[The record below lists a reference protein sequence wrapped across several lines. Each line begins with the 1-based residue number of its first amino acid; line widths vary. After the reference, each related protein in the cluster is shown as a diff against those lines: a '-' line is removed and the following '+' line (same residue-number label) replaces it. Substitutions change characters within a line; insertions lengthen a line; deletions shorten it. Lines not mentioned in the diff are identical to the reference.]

1 MLTTGKTNTKKNV
14 MDSDVKYIVFF
25 ALFWFFA
32 TGFFPNDGIKEIK
45 KMEVRATAYNSVPE
59 QTDDTPDE
67 GAWGDI
73 LDPEIKSIAV
83 SRDLLEM
90 GLTKNT
96 IVEIEGLPGK
106 YLVLDK
112 MNSRWEKKIDIFMGK
127 DVDQALQWGIQT
139 VTIKWEAEP

>member
-14 MDSDVKYIVFF
+14 MESGIKNIAFL
-25 ALFWFFA
+25 ALFWFLA
-32 TGFFPNDGIKEIK
+32 TGFFPNDKDREYK
-45 KMEVRATAYNSVPE
+45 TLEVMATAYNSVPE
-59 QTDDTPDE
+59 QCDDSPDE
-67 GAWGDI
+67 GAWGDW
-73 LDPEIKSIAV
+73 LHPEVKSIAV

-96 IVEIEGLPGK
+96 VVEIEGLPGK

-127 DVDQALQWGIQT
+127 DVDQAIQWGIQK
-139 VTIKWEAEP
+139 VTIRWESEP

>member
-1 MLTTGKTNTKKNV
+1 MTNTKKNV
-14 MDSDVKYIVFF
+14 MDSVIKNIVFLV
-25 ALFWFFA
+25 LFWFLA
-32 TGFFPNDGIKEIK
+32 TGFIPKDGERELITL
-45 KMEVRATAYNSVPE
+45 EVMATAYNSVPE

-67 GAWGDI
+67 GAWGDK
-73 LDPEIKSIAV
+73 LNPEIKSIAV

-96 IVEIEGLPGK
+96 LVEIEGLPGQ

-127 DVDQALQWGIQT
+127 DVDQALQWGIQR
-139 VTIKWEAEP
+139 VVIKWVAEP